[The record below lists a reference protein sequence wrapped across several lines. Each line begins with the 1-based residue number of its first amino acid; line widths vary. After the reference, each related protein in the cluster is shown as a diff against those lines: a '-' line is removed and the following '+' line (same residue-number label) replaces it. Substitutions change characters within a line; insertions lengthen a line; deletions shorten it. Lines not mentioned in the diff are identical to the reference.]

1 MPYTTFSDAQV
12 NSLIKAID
20 ADGYAVLPDWATPR
34 QLNELRALVSQTV
47 ADAGNDYV
55 ALSGRQSVQG
65 TPLYDWGMSH
75 DFVDLCRRIT
85 AGVTGQRPADN
96 GMTQTLRCLTGNG
109 GRRESLIFHYDSYV
123 LTTIMPV
130 CMPQTGERGDLLMLP
145 NRRPIRR
152 SYLHNLL
159 DKVLVDNKWVQRYLR
174 DRVARDEQAFTRIVM
189 QPGHMYLFWGYRS
202 LHTNLPVAEDA
213 LRATA
218 VFHYHNVHGSSSLA
232 SRLRKSLGTL
242 KGPNLQD
249 DVPQT

>member
-1 MPYTTFSDAQV
+1 MPYSSFSDAQV

-20 ADGYAVLPDWATPR
+20 SDGYAVLPDWASPT
-34 QLNELRALVSQTV
+34 QLNEMQALVTRTV
-47 ADAGNDYV
+47 AAAGNDYV
-55 ALSGRQSVQG
+55 ALAGRQAVTG
-65 TPLYDWGMSH
+65 TPMYDWGNSR
-75 DFVDLCRRIT
+75 DFIDLCRRIV
-85 AGVTGQRPADN
+85 AGATGERSSDTTL
-96 GMTQTLRCLTGNG
+96 TQTLRCLTGNG
-109 GRRESLIFHYDSYV
+109 GRRESLIFHYDSFV

-130 CMPQTGERGDLLMLP
+130 CMPESGERGDLVMLP

-152 SYLHNLL
+152 TYLRNLI
-159 DKVLVDNKWVQRYLR
+159 DKVLVDNRWVQRYMKN
-174 DRVARDEQAFTRIVM
+174 RVTRNDQALTRIVM
-189 QPGHMYLFWGYRS
+189 QPGHLYLFWGYRS

-242 KGPNLQD
+242 NGPDIQD